1 MTIKEHLLAL
11 AIVLIWGF
19 NFVVIRWGIEDIHPM
34 TMTLLRFLLTAIPM
48 VFFVKKPDVSMRY
61 VVIYGVLFGAGVW
74 GVANLAIFLGTP
86 AGMAS
91 LLLQMSPFLTVL
103 AAVMVFKE
111 TLKAKQ
117 WAGMIIAL
125 FGFLTICLFKSDN
138 LSYVSIGL
146 MAVSAF
152 FWTICNMLIRMTK
165 PKDVVSFTV
174 WSSLFV
180 PVPILLLSF
189 IYTLVYGIDLTT
201 LVQLPSIKGWISIV
215 FQALIVT
222 LFGYAVWTQ
231 LISKHGLS
239 IVVPYSLLVPIFG
252 LFFGWLLYDERLTNI
267 ELIGSGLVLIGL
279 IVLVVNFSFKHTIM
293 RDTVAK
299 SEP

>member
-11 AIVLIWGF
+11 AVVLIWGF
-19 NFVVIRWGIEDIHPM
+19 NFVVIRWGIEDVHPM
-34 TMTLLRFLLTAIPM
+34 TMTLLRFLMTAIPM
-48 VFFVKKPDVSMRY
+48 VFFIKKPDIPMRY
-61 VVIYGVLFGAGVW
+61 VMIYGVLFGAGVW
-74 GVANLAIFLGTP
+74 GVANIAIFLGTP

-111 TLKAKQ
+111 TLTTKQ
-117 WAGMIIAL
+117 WAGLIIAL
-125 FGFLTICLFKSDN
+125 FGFLAICLFKSDN
-138 LSYVSIGL
+138 LSYVGMEL

-152 FWTICNMLIRMTK
+152 FWMLCNMIIKMTK

-180 PVPILLLSF
+180 PVPILILSF
-189 IYTLVYGIDLTT
+189 VYTLFYGLELTT
-201 LVQLPSIKGWISIV
+201 LVQLPNIKGWISIV
-215 FQALIVT
+215 FQALVVT

-239 IVVPYSLLVPIFG
+239 MVVPYSLLVPISG
-252 LFFGWLLYDERLTNI
+252 LLFGWLLYDEVLTNV

-279 IVLVVNFSFKHTIM
+279 IVLVVNVTTKRKIMKHS
-293 RDTVAK
+293 VAK
-299 SEP
+299 L

>member
-11 AIVLIWGF
+11 AVVLIWGF
-19 NFVVIRWGIEDIHPM
+19 NFVVIRWGIEDVHPI
-34 TMTLLRFLLTAIPM
+34 TMTLLRFFLTAIPM

-61 VVIYGVLFGAGVW
+61 VMIYGVFFGAVVW
-74 GVANLAIFLGTP
+74 GVANFAIFLGMP

-125 FGFLTICLFKSDN
+125 FGFLTICLFKSDHS
-138 LSYVSIGL
+138 SYIGMGL
-146 MAVSAF
+146 IVVSAL
-152 FWTICNMLIRMTK
+152 FWTICNMLVRMTK
-165 PKDVVSFTV
+165 PKNVVSFTV

-180 PVPILLLSF
+180 PVPILLLSL
-189 IYTLVYGIDLTT
+189 IYALVYGMDLTT
-201 LVQLPSIKGWISIV
+201 LVQLPNTKGWISIV

-239 IVVPYSLLVPIFG
+239 MVVPYSLLVPISG

-279 IVLVVNFSFKHTIM
+279 IVLVVNFSFKHQV
-293 RDTVAK
+293 RGNAVVK

>member
-11 AIVLIWGF
+11 AVVLIWGF
-19 NFVVIRWGIEDIHPM
+19 NFVVIRWGIEDVHPM

-48 VFFVKKPDVSMRY
+48 VFFIKKPDIPMRY
-61 VVIYGVLFGAGVW
+61 VMIYGVLFGAGVW
-74 GVANLAIFLGTP
+74 GVANVAIFLGTP

-111 TLKAKQ
+111 TLTTKQ

-125 FGFLTICLFKSDN
+125 FGFLAICLFKSDN
-138 LSYVSIGL
+138 LSYVGMEL

-152 FWTICNMLIRMTK
+152 FWTLCNMIIKMTK

-180 PVPILLLSF
+180 PVPILILSF
-189 IYTLVYGIDLTT
+189 VYTLFYGLELTT
-201 LVQLPSIKGWISIV
+201 LVQLPNIKGWISIV
-215 FQALIVT
+215 FQALVVT

-231 LISKHGLS
+231 LISRHGLS
-239 IVVPYSLLVPIFG
+239 MVVPYSLLVPISG
-252 LFFGWLLYDERLTNI
+252 LFFGWLLYDEVLTNVEI
-267 ELIGSGLVLIGL
+267 IGSGLVLIGL
-279 IVLVVNFSFKHTIM
+279 IVLVVNVTTKRKIMKHS
-293 RDTVAK
+293 VAK
-299 SEP
+299 L